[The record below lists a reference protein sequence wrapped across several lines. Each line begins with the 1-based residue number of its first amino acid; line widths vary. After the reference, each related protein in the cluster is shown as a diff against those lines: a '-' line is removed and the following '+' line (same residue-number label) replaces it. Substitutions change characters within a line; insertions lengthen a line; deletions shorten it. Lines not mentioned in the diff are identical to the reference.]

1 MKKKI
6 IISFIIL
13 GVLVLSVSFYFGLTK
28 NNDTINESNKIAIQ
42 QKNEVVIN
50 QTQNTA
56 VVTNEIKSQKLT
68 NETATNTIIET
79 TPKADKKE
87 ETIVEEK
94 QDNIEES
101 NSEVQ
106 EDSNTDNIY
115 IEDEISTKVELQIAD
130 EPIVEEIEVNEQSI
144 DDEVEENIDESTE
157 ENNEQENE
165 QVAYE
170 GSFVVRYTQEEWE
183 REQSNQAPEEEYVR
197 NDAMIEKIR
206 NVIINNE
213 SEYMQ
218 EYGYTVVV
226 DESIKADTNP
236 FTYTEK
242 RVKAYINNCFGT
254 IKIYAED
261 YYRNGKLV
269 MTECY
274 IL

>member
-130 EPIVEEIEVNEQSI
+130 EPIIEENEVNEQYI
-144 DDEVEENIDESTE
+144 EDEVEENTEESTE